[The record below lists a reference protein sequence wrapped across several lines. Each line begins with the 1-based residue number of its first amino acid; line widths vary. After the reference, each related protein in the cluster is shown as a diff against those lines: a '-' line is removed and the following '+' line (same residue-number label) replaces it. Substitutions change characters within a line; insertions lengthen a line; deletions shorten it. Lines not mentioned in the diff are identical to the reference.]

1 VPSRSRLEGSGV
13 AVTVLEIFSVQSK
26 AWTQFAVVPAVEQTS
41 PLENGATRESFSEYV
56 PRDIAFWNVPVSK
69 SVPVVRLRLVSQFW
83 PVFVVAKRKHTFVPA
98 KTAEP
103 KVNVSPSSVKGE
115 NDKVA
120 FDVRI
125 VGLVIEKLPALL
137 LKL

>member
-1 VPSRSRLEGSGV
+1 VPSRRRLEGSGV
-13 AVTVLEIFSVQSK
+13 AATVLEIFSVQSK
-26 AWTQFAVVPAVEQTS
+26 AWTQFAVVPTVEQTS
-41 PLENGATRESFSEYV
+41 PLENGGTRESFSEYA
-56 PRDIAFWNVPVSK
+56 PRDIAFWKVPVSK
-69 SVPVVRLRLVSQFW
+69 RVPVVRLRLVSQFW
-83 PVFVVAKRKHTFVPA
+83 PVFDVAKRKHTLVPA

-103 KVNVSPSSVKGE
+103 KVNVSPSSVKGV